1 MNAFTAQLGTQVVLN
16 SWYEDVEKLVQQD
29 LWMRIPNLAQLS
41 SQIVYFCYI
50 ATDANSL
57 F

>member
-1 MNAFTAQLGTQVVLN
+1 MNAFTAQCGAQVVLN

-29 LWMRIPNLAQLS
+29 LWVRSANLAQLS

>member
-1 MNAFTAQLGTQVVLN
+1 MLN
-16 SWYEDVEKLVQQD
+16 SWYEDVEKLVQQI
-29 LWMRIPNLAQLS
+29 LWMSSANLAQLS
-41 SQIVYFCYI
+41 SHIVYFCYI

>member
-1 MNAFTAQLGTQVVLN
+1 MVLN

-29 LWMRIPNLAQLS
+29 LWMRSANLAQLS

-50 ATDANSL
+50 ATDANS
-57 F
+57 FF